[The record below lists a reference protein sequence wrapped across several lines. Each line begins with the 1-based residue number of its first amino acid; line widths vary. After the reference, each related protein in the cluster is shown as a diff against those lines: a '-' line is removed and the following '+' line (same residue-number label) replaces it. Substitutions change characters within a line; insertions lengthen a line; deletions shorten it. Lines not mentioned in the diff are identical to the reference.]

1 MITWN
6 TYWITPSDSEN
17 KYDLCFNLYDGLN
30 ERSFKLCT
38 GFKTKQKTECVWL
51 SLPVFFALHL
61 HKKGGGGILSVNVL
75 SLNSPWKGMLKICFC
90 FCLWNYV
97 FKFSLLAS
105 AVQLWVHGSCLMHT
119 VLKEA
124 QGMDWGGHGDGG
136 PSQVDTVMEA
146 PVMWTCWWRPQSSG
160 DVDTVMEAQSYSNVD
175 MVTEAPVK

>member
-1 MITWN
+1 MTQKISMIFVLICMMVLTRGHLN
-6 TYWITPSDSEN
+6 CARDS
-17 KYDLCFNLYDGLN
+17 K
-30 ERSFKLCT
+30 RSRRQSVCGCHCRSSLHCT
-38 GFKTKQKTECVWL
+38 CTRR
-51 SLPVFFALHL
+51 
-61 HKKGGGGILSVNVL
+61 GGGGILSVNVL